1 MIGYLRGKIL
11 YTEGTTLIID
21 TGGVGYKVSVSANSL
36 EKLSGN
42 TETELFIYTNVKEDA
57 IQLFGFSD
65 KQELQMFE
73 LLITI
78 NGIGPKLALGI
89 LSGIQASDLQASI
102 SSGNYD
108 RLTGVPGVGRKT
120 AERII
125 LELRGKVDRIE
136 IEGISSGGG
145 IRSEAIKALISLGY
159 GAKIAEKSV
168 REALEANPEIS
179 LEELVKSAIKKAFS

>member
-11 YTEGTTLIID
+11 YIEGTTLIID

-42 TETELFIYTNVKEDA
+42 SETELFIYTNVKEDA
-57 IQLFGFSD
+57 IQLFGFID

-89 LSGIQASDLQASI
+89 LSGIQASDLQSTI
-102 SSGNYD
+102 STGNYD

-136 IEGISSGGG
+136 IEGVVSGGG

-168 REALEANPEIS
+168 REALEASPDIS